1 MRAYLEESDQI
12 KKDTTGKVT
21 LKGRTGINR
30 QKEEKRVF
38 RHRNS
43 QCKIHVER
51 EDGKQRMWL
60 GGWSLESEKQHF
72 PKLKMNR

>member
-12 KKDTTGKVT
+12 KKGSTGKVT

-51 EDGKQRMWL
+51 EDGK
-60 GGWSLESEKQHF
+60 
-72 PKLKMNR
+72 

>member
-1 MRAYLEESDQI
+1 MLKEKEKKRKKVCSAMRAYLEESDQI
-12 KKDTTGKVT
+12 KKDSTGKVT

-51 EDGKQRMWL
+51 EDGK
-60 GGWSLESEKQHF
+60 
-72 PKLKMNR
+72 